1 MFLSLE
7 DETGIVNAVVWP
19 SLFEKQRRVLM
30 TASMMGI
37 HGRIQRKVRS
47 CISSPSVCSTSPLI
61 SKASAR
67 AMAAAA
73 RSRRPG
79 QAWWRPG
86 SSGQSQTFGAGEGIY
101 APDLHLDTLKVRSRN
116 FHRADAAFR
125 PVADIEGSINE
136 RRLRALISDLH
147 GFRCTPWKRTLW
159 F

>member
-47 CISSPSVCSTSPLI
+47 CISSPSVCS
-61 SKASAR
+61 KASAR
-67 AMAAAA
+67 AMATSDAA

-86 SSGQSQTFGAGEGIY
+86 SSGQSQAFGAGEGIY
-101 APDLHLDTLKVRSRN
+101 VPELHIDTLKVRSRN
-116 FHRADAAFR
+116 FHRLDAAFR
-125 PVADIEGSINE
+125 PNADLTCDEGYVAFVSNE
-136 RRLRALISDLH
+136 EA
-147 GFRCTPWKRTLW
+147 KRSNTLMS
-159 F
+159 